1 MAPRIHNR
9 HVGRLIFSVGLR
21 RDGERSFSVAS
32 DVRDGGPVVL
42 AVITPWVI
50 LVVFDQSTL
59 NALADQM
66 EAEEA
71 AA

>member
-1 MAPRIHNR
+1 MAPRIKNR
-9 HVGRLIFSVGLR
+9 HIGRFILSVGLR

-32 DVRDGGPVVL
+32 DARDGGPVML

-50 LVVFDQSTL
+50 LVVFDEPTL
-59 NALADQM
+59 DALAAQM